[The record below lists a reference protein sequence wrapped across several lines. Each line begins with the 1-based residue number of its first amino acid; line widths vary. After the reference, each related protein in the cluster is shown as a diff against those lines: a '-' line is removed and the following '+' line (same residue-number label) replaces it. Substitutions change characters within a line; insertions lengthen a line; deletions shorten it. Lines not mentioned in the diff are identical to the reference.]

1 MSTSITTSSIT
12 KEQIN
17 STALLK
23 QLKPLFTTQNDR
35 ISRIEYCMYGVN
47 NHNWLNDRYNEN
59 IPVYMQLRQ
68 SVNKLTAVEK
78 DLNEKF
84 EGIQETA
91 NTAFSDTRGIDV
103 TIGSK
108 VQVEL
113 NKIKSGLSDDLAGV
127 KAGFETRL
135 GDDRKRLDLIER
147 ALEQLEKTPVVTPP
161 AKISRPVTPDKL
173 GETVSRNIQKKMITD
188 ECNRILSEIMPSYCK
203 EKSVLDKFLNHGEY
217 ASKLAKR
224 LDEAEKR
231 NSDLEKRL
239 ISQENTVKAVL
250 IHSGDAKMVQIM
262 FVHDT
267 IEKILVEIS
276 SMSDAWFFKDRVTE
290 EQAPDYSKF
299 VTSPICLADMK
310 IKNSEFSYK
319 QFDWFVHDF
328 RLMIKNAKD
337 YNFPSKNAETTKPLI
352 LRVEKI
358 FDQKIK
364 DLPPKIYAKP
374 NQQIQSHNSPNQQ
387 TFGMLPTPKMV
398 ALPST
403 ATSSAVLT
411 NILSN
416 SNCTKVGPTV
426 QISQEEAIQTEK
438 TPQKRPVIN
447 RGDQEIKSIRESIS
461 VLDGNQNKIFNILG
475 IPKSEVSEAV
485 TSPPEKKSKMT
496 PPPSIPQA
504 HLQPI
509 SASVKSSKNSDGVA
523 NEPKSIPLVKGFSRL
538 KGAVEMLMT
547 NNKISTQR
555 TEKLE
560 EQYNVL
566 YKHQQAAAQKT
577 DDLNQC
583 FSSLDNQQKAVSDKI
598 EENIN
603 DLKLLI
609 DKNKTESV
617 QVLGQKTE
625 NLQKMI
631 IVTRETITKGVNQ
644 IRENVN
650 LQTHKCSALE
660 NMMNE
665 QLGKAKLPEI
675 EADVKTLKENLVTA
689 FTEVDQKTKI
699 MWALPLLQSHIHHAS
714 QPQQVQA
721 IQNHNSQNQF
731 IPPPYLPP
739 IHNHQQHNHQQQQAR
754 QPYNQTNIPAAFRN
768 TTGSPHFA
776 GGSPQTNNSP
786 KNTPQK

>member
-1 MSTSITTSSIT
+1 MTTSSIT

-103 TIGSK
+103 TIESK

-113 NKIKSGLSDDLAGV
+113 KKIKSGLSDDLTGV

-147 ALEQLEKTPVVTPP
+147 ALEQLEKTPVLATP

-188 ECNRILSEIMPSYCK
+188 ECNRILSEILPNYCK
-203 EKSVLDKFLNHGEY
+203 EKSVLDKFSNHGEN

-262 FVHDT
+262 FVRDT

-290 EQAPDYSKF
+290 EQAPDYSEF

-337 YNFPSKNAETTKPLI
+337 YNFPSKNAETTKVTKPLI

-358 FDQKIK
+358 FDQQIK
-364 DLPPKIYAKP
+364 DLRCVQ
-374 NQQIQSHNSPNQQ
+374 NFS
-387 TFGMLPTPKMV
+387 V
-398 ALPST
+398 
-403 ATSSAVLT
+403 
-411 NILSN
+411 
-416 SNCTKVGPTV
+416 TKV
-426 QISQEEAIQTEK
+426 S
-438 TPQKRPVIN
+438 
-447 RGDQEIKSIRESIS
+447 
-461 VLDGNQNKIFNILG
+461 
-475 IPKSEVSEAV
+475 
-485 TSPPEKKSKMT
+485 
-496 PPPSIPQA
+496 
-504 HLQPI
+504 
-509 SASVKSSKNSDGVA
+509 
-523 NEPKSIPLVKGFSRL
+523 
-538 KGAVEMLMT
+538 
-547 NNKISTQR
+547 
-555 TEKLE
+555 
-560 EQYNVL
+560 
-566 YKHQQAAAQKT
+566 
-577 DDLNQC
+577 
-583 FSSLDNQQKAVSDKI
+583 
-598 EENIN
+598 
-603 DLKLLI
+603 
-609 DKNKTESV
+609 
-617 QVLGQKTE
+617 
-625 NLQKMI
+625 
-631 IVTRETITKGVNQ
+631 
-644 IRENVN
+644 
-650 LQTHKCSALE
+650 
-660 NMMNE
+660 
-665 QLGKAKLPEI
+665 
-675 EADVKTLKENLVTA
+675 
-689 FTEVDQKTKI
+689 
-699 MWALPLLQSHIHHAS
+699 
-714 QPQQVQA
+714 
-721 IQNHNSQNQF
+721 
-731 IPPPYLPP
+731 
-739 IHNHQQHNHQQQQAR
+739 
-754 QPYNQTNIPAAFRN
+754 
-768 TTGSPHFA
+768 
-776 GGSPQTNNSP
+776 
-786 KNTPQK
+786 